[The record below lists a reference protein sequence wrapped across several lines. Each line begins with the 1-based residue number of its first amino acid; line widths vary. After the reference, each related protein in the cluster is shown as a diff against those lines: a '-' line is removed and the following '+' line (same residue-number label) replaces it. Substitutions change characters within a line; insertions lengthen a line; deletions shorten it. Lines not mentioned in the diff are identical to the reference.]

1 MKENNFEEEIEERE
15 VEEVEENNLEGEIE
29 EDLPQEEI
37 ISNELDNNKEEIA
50 ENNLEEDIKEINNNN
65 LKESVEEVANIPDEI
80 NEEELVEEKVEEKE
94 EEVVDENKDLK
105 QIDENIKKIL
115 KNNPKLLNRVE
126 NKYDFVVETVNA
138 PSNQKLSNLEDY
150 EIDALLKRREFLN
163 YLKMH
168 GKIWSLVAQLVEKN
182 VCDIENY
189 SLSKKGFLPKLSLIE
204 NVRQYS
210 LTHSAELKKLRR
222 EDAELV

>member
-1 MKENNFEEEIEERE
+1 MEEDNIEEENISD
-15 VEEVEENNLEGEIE
+15 ENVN
-29 EDLPQEEI
+29 
-37 ISNELDNNKEEIA
+37 
-50 ENNLEEDIKEINNNN
+50 
-65 LKESVEEVANIPDEI
+65 
-80 NEEELVEEKVEEKE
+80 EELVEESTSQEEKINKELKENVEELTDIPE
-94 EEVVDENKDLK
+94 EINEDEQVEEDEEKIADENEELK
-105 QIDENIKKIL
+105 KIDENIKKLL

-138 PSNQKLSNLEDY
+138 PSNQKLSNLEEY
-150 EIDALLKRREFLN
+150 EINELLKRREFLN

-168 GKIWSLVAQLVEKN
+168 GKIWSLVAQLVERN

-189 SLSKKGFLPKLSLIE
+189 SLSKKGFLSKLSLIE